1 MPAFPFNEFNY
12 LSIQWIYWPDV
23 WASIELSHLLVDFIY
38 VVCTVHWYTLDVKV
52 MQKILECFWYSSH
65 TLNDRRWGKIKPSI
79 FAHNTSE
86 WRSKWIERWALQ
98 SPKCLIVWVFARLI
112 SICRFRQTLQWHEC
126 LSVCGITSLAIHRL
140 TIWLFIFFFFH
151 SSSVV
156 APIAISTQTG
166 WHTSFDDNCKCLF
179 HTAYIIIRHFYVNNT
194 VCSLFIPENQWANST
209 NRQQYIYSL
218 HCTIFPIQ
226 SSIQS
231 KSLCVKRTHT
241 YSIDSFICAMTL
253 HLLSMN
259 HEFVDVYPIRT
270 QNISELD

>member
-1 MPAFPFNEFNY
+1 MAQQMNWKMNPSEPEVSRCVGLCTIDIH
-12 LSIQWIYWPDV
+12 LS
-23 WASIELSHLLVDFIY
+23 F
-38 VVCTVHWYTLDVKV
+38 
-52 MQKILECFWYSSH
+52 
-65 TLNDRRWGKIKPSI
+65 
-79 FAHNTSE
+79 
-86 WRSKWIERWALQ
+86 
-98 SPKCLIVWVFARLI
+98 SPNVAMTWVF
-112 SICRFRQTLQWHEC
+112 EC
-126 LSVCGITSLAIHRL
+126 VNHFSRHSPSNNMIIY
-140 TIWLFIFFFFH
+140 IFFFH

-156 APIAISTQTG
+156 APNAILTQTG

-259 HEFVDVYPIRT
+259 HECVDVYPIRT